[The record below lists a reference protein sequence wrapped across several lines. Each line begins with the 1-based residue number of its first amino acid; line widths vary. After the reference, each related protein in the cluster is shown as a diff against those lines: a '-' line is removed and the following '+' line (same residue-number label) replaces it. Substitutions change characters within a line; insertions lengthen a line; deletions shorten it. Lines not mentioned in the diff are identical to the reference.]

1 MEIDRLAVE
10 PEGWLGQLLRCEDKR
25 RGLRDLG
32 ARGLWD
38 WLLRCRVKDFNVDAG
53 LAEQLSVFE
62 VDSDGVVIVPV
73 FLT

>member
-25 RGLRDLG
+25 GGLRDL
-32 ARGLWD
+32 ARGLLD
-38 WLLRCRVKDFNVDAG
+38 WLRCRVQDLDVDAG
-53 LAEQLSVFE
+53 MAEQLSVFE